1 MTITEH
7 VPVVAPAAPAP
18 RRRRAL
24 GLGIAVAVAA
34 AGFAVPYVVLD
45 RFAIGLLLDG
55 VILALLALGIGY
67 LARHLGLIS
76 LGHTAFF
83 GGAAYAVAVATT
95 HWGWS
100 PTAAAVFGLGL
111 GTVLAVAMGALVVRA
126 TGMAFLMLTL
136 AFGQAMY
143 TFCVQPVARPLTGG
157 YDGLQV
163 DYGSST
169 FFGLTPAE
177 LMSPGLFWPV
187 AWAALAVSVA
197 ALWLAGRSRFGVI
210 LAGIKD
216 NRERMHF
223 SGYHTFGPRLA
234 AFVLSGTVSAL
245 GGVLFALNAAYVSP
259 ETLGFLKAGDSLIA
273 ALVGGV
279 GALLGPVLGALLYV
293 LAQSWFNTS
302 GNLHLYTGVALVVV
316 LVFLPGGI
324 IGGIGALIARRRRGR
339 EKR

>member
-7 VPVVAPAAPAP
+7 LPVAAPTAP
-18 RRRRAL
+18 PPQRRRAFGA
-24 GLGIAVAVAA
+24 GLAVVAVA
-34 AGFAVPYVVLD
+34 AGFAVPYIVLD

-55 VILALLALGIGY
+55 VILALLALGIGF

-83 GGAAYAVAVATT
+83 GSAAYGVAVATT
-95 HWGWS
+95 QWGWS
-100 PTAAAVFGLGL
+100 PTAAALFGLGL
-111 GTVLAVAMGALVVRA
+111 GAVLAVAMGALVVRA

-136 AFGQAMY
+136 AFGQALY

-187 AWAALAVSVA
+187 AWAALAVSVT
-197 ALWLAGRSRFGVI
+197 ALWLAGRSRFGMV

-223 SGYHTFGPRLA
+223 SGYRTFGPRLA

-279 GALLGPVLGALLYV
+279 GVLLGPVLGALLYV

-302 GNLHLYTGVALVVV
+302 GNLHLYTGAALVVV

-324 IGGIGALIARRRRGR
+324 TGGVGVLVARLRRGR
-339 EKR
+339 EER

>member
-7 VPVVAPAAPAP
+7 VPVTAPAAPAP
-18 RRRRAL
+18 RQRRTL
-24 GLGIAVAVAA
+24 GLGIAVAVVA

-55 VILALLALGIGY
+55 VILALLALGIGF

-136 AFGQAMY
+136 AFGQALY
-143 TFCVQPVARPLTGG
+143 TFSVQQVARPLTGAH
-157 YDGLQV
+157 DGLQV

-169 FFGLTPAE
+169 FLGLAPAE
-177 LMSPGLFWPV
+177 LMAPGLFWPV

-210 LAGIKD
+210 LAGIRD

-279 GALLGPVLGALLYV
+279 GTLLGPVLGALLYV

-302 GNLHLYTGVALVVV
+302 GNLHLYTGAALVLV

-324 IGGIGALIARRRRGR
+324 TGGVGALIARRRRGR
-339 EKR
+339 GKR